1 MRRKLLGLLMISLFA
16 LTIAVP
22 APAQE
27 RTEGVADWNFDVYLD
42 DKKVGKHIFTVSEVG
57 GVKHVQ
63 SKANFKVKIL
73 FIAAYRYEHSAAERW
88 TDDCLVE
95 FDASTNTN
103 GKRTQV
109 SGEQT
114 SAGFVVERGDTRTEL
129 PECVMTFAYWNPDF
143 LEQPRLLNPQT
154 GEYVDVDVEQ
164 AGEEMLDVRG
174 QLVVARRIRL
184 TANDVDLTLWY
195 SPDDEWLALE
205 SVAKGGRIIRYE
217 LS

>member
-1 MRRKLLGLLMISLFA
+1 MRRKFSGLLMIGLFA
-16 LTIAVP
+16 LTIAAP
-22 APAQE
+22 SPAQE
-27 RTEGVADWNFDVYLD
+27 RTDGVANWDFDVYLD
-42 DKKVGKHIFTVSEVG
+42 DKKVGKHFFTVSEAD

-63 SKANFKVKIL
+63 SEANFKVKIL
-73 FIAAYRYEHSAAERW
+73 FISAYRYEHSAAERW
-88 TDDCLVE
+88 ADNCLVE
-95 FDASTNTN
+95 FDASTNAN
-103 GKRTQV
+103 GKRVQV

-114 SAGFVVERGDTRTEL
+114 GAGFLVERGDNPIEL
-129 PECVMTFAYWNPDF
+129 PECVMTFAYRNPEF
-143 LEQPRLLNPQT
+143 LDQPRLLNPQT

-164 AGEEMLDVRG
+164 AGNEMLEVRG
-174 QLVVARRIRL
+174 QLVVARRFRL